1 MPRPTVNGC
10 SSGPCPAPR
19 RNILPLRR
27 VLVAAALAAAGL
39 TVRPAA
45 PLRAQEPE
53 GAQVDSIEVVGQR
66 RNSRET
72 ILNAAG
78 IPLRQPI
85 TYRDIQRA
93 IRNLMALGQF
103 DDVRIEREAGS
114 AGEELLVIT
123 VRERPM
129 LVRTTV
135 RGVAKLSERSVR
147 DRVEVPSGRPLDPA
161 LVARSVVRIDSLY
174 QRAGYYLAKVEPLI
188 VAQDSDHVVV
198 VFDIEEGR
206 RVAISA
212 IRLEGN
218 AAFTDEQ
225 LVGKLATRPE
235 GFWWFRRGEY
245 NEDQLREDLESRLPS
260 FYGSHGFVD
269 FRVLRDTLLVEPG
282 SGKAALVVEVEEGR
296 QYQIGDVTVDGNR
309 FFSTDQVLALNPFR
323 PREGGGLGCVLR
335 SCAPATVWFDQS
347 KWDEAT
353 SNLRTEYA
361 NAGYIYAQVNPE
373 IERIEPADSTLPP
386 RVNVKWRIEEGR
398 PAIINRVEIVG
409 NETTHER
416 VIREAIVILPGQVF
430 AQDHVIRSYQ
440 NISNLGFFQQPLPFP
455 DSRPVN
461 ADDPNSDID
470 LVFRVEERHTGNVNF
485 GASVGQGTG
494 VGGFLGLDEPNLFGQ
509 GKRGQL
515 QWQFGRNIND
525 FNLTYSDPAL
535 AGSRVSGTFTLYN
548 TRIRYIVGN
557 FGRITTRGGS
567 MQFGF
572 PLPRSRYSRLFVSY
586 DLSLERFSGNATA
599 LTGGFRCANC
609 LRSTAG
615 LSFLRDTRV
624 DLPFAT
630 GGAMHQVSSSFTG
643 GILGGAS
650 AFRRFDLEGRWY
662 APAGRIGGTA
672 QFGSGIRL
680 VLGLTTKAGF
690 VFGNTG
696 PFFRQLYT
704 MGGTQYGIPLRGY
717 DEFAITPNGYDPLV
731 TEGGQVQPSAF
742 GRSYFLT
749 TVEFGVRFSQQIYA
763 SLFYDAGNVWQTGA
777 GFNPTRLFR
786 GAGIGVALIT
796 PLGPLG
802 LDYAYGFDRVD
813 IFGRP
818 APAWKLHFKVGNFF

>member
-1 MPRPTVNGC
+1 MPRSMVNGC

-39 TVRPAA
+39 TVRPPAA
-45 PLRAQEPE
+45 RAQDSAA
-53 GAQVDSIEVVGQR
+53 AQVDSIEVTGNR
-66 RNSRET
+66 RNTRET
-72 ILNAAG
+72 IVNAAG

-103 DDVRIEREAGS
+103 DDVRIEREAGL
-114 AGEELLVIT
+114 AGEEILVLT
-123 VRERPM
+123 VRERPL
-129 LVRTTV
+129 LVRASV
-135 RGVAKLSERSVR
+135 RGVEKLSERSVR
-147 DRVEVPSGRPLDPA
+147 DRIETPAGRPLDPA
-161 LVARSVVRIDSLY
+161 LIARTRVRIDSLY
-174 QRAGYYLAKVEPLI
+174 QRAGYYLAAVEPLI
-188 VAQDSDHVVV
+188 VPQDSDRVVV
-198 VFDIEEGR
+198 VFDVREGR
-206 RVAISA
+206 RVAISNVR
-212 IRLEGN
+212 IEGN
-218 AAFTDEQ
+218 RSFSDEQ
-225 LVGKLATRPE
+225 VVGKLATRPE

-245 NEDQLREDLESRLPS
+245 DEERLREDVERRLPQ
-260 FYGSHGFVD
+260 FYGSRGFVD
-269 FRVLRDTLLVEPG
+269 FRVLRDTLLVAEG
-282 SGKAALVVEVEEGR
+282 SGKATLVIEVDEGR
-296 QYQIGDVTVDGNR
+296 QYQIGDVMVEGNR
-309 FFSTDQVLALNPFR
+309 FFSTEQVMTLNPFR
-323 PREGGGLGCVLR
+323 PREGGGLACVIR
-335 SCAPATVWFDQS
+335 SCAAGPVWFDQS

-353 SNLRTEYA
+353 SSLRSQYA
-361 NAGYIYAQVNPE
+361 NAGYIYAQVAPD
-373 IERIEPADSTLPP
+373 IERIEPADSSIPP
-386 RVNVKWRIEEGR
+386 RVNVKWRIDEGR
-398 PAIINRVEIVG
+398 PAIINRVDIVG
-409 NETTHER
+409 NATTHER

-430 AQDHVIRSYQ
+430 AQDHVVRSYQ

-525 FNLTYSDPAL
+525 FNLTYSDPSL
-535 AGSRVSGTFTLYN
+535 GGSRVSGTFGLHN
-548 TRIRYIVGN
+548 TRVRYIVGN

-567 MQFGF
+567 LQFGF
-572 PLPRSRYSRLFVSY
+572 PLPRSRYSRLFVNY
-586 DLSLERFSGNATA
+586 DLELERFSGGAAA
-599 LTGGFRCANC
+599 LAGGFRCVDC
-609 LRSTAG
+609 LRSSFG
-615 LSFLRDTRV
+615 LSFMRDTRV

-650 AFRRFDLEGRWY
+650 AFRRFDLDGRWY
-662 APAGRIGGTA
+662 APAGRLGGGA
-672 QFGSGIRL
+672 QFGSGVRL

-717 DEFAITPNGYDPLV
+717 DEFAITPTGYDPTV
-731 TEGGQVQPSAF
+731 SAGAQVSPAAF

-749 TVEFGVRFSQQIYA
+749 TAEFGARFSQQIYA
-763 SLFYDAGNVWQTGA
+763 SIFYDAGNVWQNAA

-813 IFGRP
+813 LAGRP